1 MHRTVKVLHSV
12 RMEHAK
18 RQPRIWVYLLR
29 LFLHMRLLLRL
40 LELAK
45 QMLPRV
51 NYNRLQLGLLAYLR
65 VLFHQM
71 RENSMV
77 YGQPLKLIELLDQF

>member
-1 MHRTVKVLHSV
+1 
-12 RMEHAK
+12 MEHAK
-18 RQPRIWVYLLR
+18 RQSRIRVYLLR
-29 LFLHMRLLLRL
+29 LLLHMRLFLRL

-45 QMLPRV
+45 QMLPCV

-65 VLFHQM
+65 VFFHQM

-77 YGQPLKLIELLDQF
+77 YGQSLKLIELLDQF